1 LTAVASGDPPPGP
14 GGGSGEVPAVT
25 FRHAALAD
33 VARVAA
39 IEAQSFSNPWQPDA
53 FRSLISQGRAY
64 IPVAEDPRGG
74 LVGYA
79 VFWWVMDQ
87 GELANL
93 AVLKGY
99 QGLGIGSGLLGLV
112 LDRAAEEEVKEL
124 FLEVR
129 SSNRRAMELYRS
141 RGFKQVGTRE
151 DYYRN
156 PREDAYLLMKK
167 IVPK

>member
-1 LTAVASGDPPPGP
+1 
-14 GGGSGEVPAVT
+14 
-25 FRHAALAD
+25 
-33 VARVAA
+33 
-39 IEAQSFSNPWQPDA
+39 
-53 FRSLISQGRAY
+53 
-64 IPVAEDPRGG
+64 
-74 LVGYA
+74 
-79 VFWWVMDQ
+79 MDQ